1 MALSIGFISAFIL
14 TVLTISAVLL
24 SKTMVSKG
32 VIGEFQAIANANG
45 KIVESMLEEPHESSV
60 YGYHLTKK
68 AFEVEGYYTNL
79 ISSTVKSNNLFH
91 GMGIFFEPYA
101 FDSDIKDC
109 AIYID
114 HDNVESKSYKSFAFI
129 DDYSSNEW
137 YSGTIEAVENG
148 TNLAD
153 KTANSL
159 SQVVEK
165 AELVTDK
172 VQKIAIA
179 SSEQSTAIAQVTIGM
194 EQIFAAVQTNSATSE
209 ESAAASE
216 ELAEQANLLNT
227 LIKRFKLLGISVDI
241 SLDIV
246 QEHDRTRNDTRDCSA
261 KDL

>member
-1 MALSIGFISAFIL
+1 MDDLLVAMNEITSISTEIGKFIKTIDDSAFQTNIL
-14 TVLTISAVLL
+14 ALNAAIEASRAGSVGKGFAVVADEVRNLARKSAVAA
-24 SKTMVSKG
+24 KDTT
-32 VIGEFQAIANANG
+32 I
-45 KIVESMLEEPHESSV
+45 
-60 YGYHLTKK
+60 
-68 AFEVEGYYTNL
+68 L
-79 ISSTVKSNNLFH
+79 INR
-91 GMGIFFEPYA
+91 
-101 FDSDIKDC
+101 
-109 AIYID
+109 
-114 HDNVESKSYKSFAFI
+114 
-129 DDYSSNEW
+129 
-137 YSGTIEAVENG
+137 TIEAVENG
-148 TNLAD
+148 TSLAD

-194 EQIFAAVQTNSATSE
+194 EQIFAVDQTNSATSE

-246 QEHDRTRNDTRDCSA
+246 QEHDRTRNDTRDYSA

>member
-32 VIGEFQAIANANG
+32 VIGEFQAIANAND
-45 KIVESMLEEPHESSV
+45 KIVESMLESADQVNKNILAYHEKVYKDIAMEDENLLEEPHESSV

-101 FDSDIKDC
+101 FDSDIKDY

-137 YSGTIEAVENG
+137 YSGAIETGSQYITKPFEYKG
-148 TNLAD
+148 T
-153 KTANSL
+153 
-159 SQVVEK
+159 
-165 AELVTDK
+165 
-172 VQKIAIA
+172 
-179 SSEQSTAIAQVTIGM
+179 
-194 EQIFAAVQTNSATSE
+194 
-209 ESAAASE
+209 
-216 ELAEQANLLNT
+216 T
-227 LIKRFKLLGISVDI
+227 LISIATPLMHNGKAVGVVLTNIDAKEFRNIKILMKNQKKLNLILI
-241 SLDIV
+241 MQNWLMSLYPK
-246 QEHDRTRNDTRDCSA
+246 QEQMS
-261 KDL
+261 